1 MKHRPERASALII
14 EELGKI
20 ILKEVEIA
28 DTLVTITGVE
38 VTKDLSQAT
47 VKISVY
53 PSEKT
58 AETMKM
64 LGKRQGYFQHLLFEK
79 INIKPMPRILFKADA
94 GPEQAAR
101 VEKSLMENE

>member
-20 ILKEVEIA
+20 ILKEVEIP

-58 AETMKM
+58 AET
-64 LGKRQGYFQHLLFEK
+64 LREGSIPSFSRSQS
-79 INIKPMPRILFKADA
+79 IIASCST
-94 GPEQAAR
+94 PEAR
-101 VEKSLMENE
+101 TETDRA